1 MNNQMQNYNK
11 KSNYEIDDEI
21 DLGYL
26 LDLSKRNKYLIAS
39 ISFLSF
45 LVCIIYAISKPKIWQ
60 GSFQILM
67 TNQSEIDQKYT
78 ASNLMNQVTGKFDSS
93 FIITEVEIL
102 KSPYV
107 LKPVLDYIN
116 DESSKSNS
124 EEGYLSFYDWKANN
138 LNIELEDGTT
148 ILNVEYFDND
158 RYKIIPILKK
168 ISKEYQKYSVNKKA
182 KEIKLSKSFLQKQI
196 SEYQIKIS
204 DFMKKSAINSK
215 ADEFRYLELI
225 RETSRIEKTL
235 TQLENNLMYILLE
248 EEKINDP
255 WQIITEPNLKNKP
268 IAISKRKAGLIGLLV
283 GLFFGIITSH
293 IKERTSGYIYQKK
306 FLEKI
311 LESKIIY
318 KLDLQNNNSIESF
331 LNFMN
336 KFSEIN
342 GSKKIRFISLSLEKE
357 TNKNL
362 NMKIFNK
369 NNFLFTSEIYIPKN
383 ENEILI
389 FITSN
394 KLEKFKYVNDFK
406 NKLSLLNNKIDGILF
421 LK

>member
-1 MNNQMQNYNK
+1 MQNYNK
-11 KSNYEIDDEI
+11 KSNFEIDDEI

-78 ASNLMNQVTGKFDSS
+78 ASNLMNQVTDKFNSS
-93 FIITEVEIL
+93 SIITEVEIL
-102 KSPYV
+102 KSPSV

-124 EEGYLSFYDWKANN
+124 EEGYLSFNDWKANN
-138 LNIELEDGTT
+138 LNIELKDGST

-168 ISKEYQKYSVNKKA
+168 ILKEYQKYSVNKKA

-204 DFMKKSAINSK
+204 DLIKKSAINSK
-215 ADEFRYLELI
+215 ADEFRYLELL
-225 RETSRIEKTL
+225 RENSRIEKTL

-248 EEKINDP
+248 EKINDP
-255 WQIITEPNLKNKP
+255 WQIITEPNLENKP
-268 IAISKRKAGLIGLLV
+268 IETSIRKAGLIGLLV
-283 GLFFGIITSH
+283 GLFFGTITSY

-318 KLDLQNNNSIESF
+318 KLDLQNKNSIESF

-394 KLEKFKYVNDFK
+394 KLEKFKYLNDFK